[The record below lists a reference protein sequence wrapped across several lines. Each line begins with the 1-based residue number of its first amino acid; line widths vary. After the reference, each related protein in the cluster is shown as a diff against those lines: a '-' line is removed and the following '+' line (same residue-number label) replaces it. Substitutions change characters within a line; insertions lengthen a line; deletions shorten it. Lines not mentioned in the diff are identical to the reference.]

1 MALFRCSS
9 SCASSTSLIPVV
21 LHLALGL
28 LLVWSELAGAAGFEP
43 LIELPNFKRGARR
56 ARTMRS
62 VSVVDHGAKGN
73 GLNDDTEAF
82 VQAWKLVCS
91 SKVGATLKVPTG
103 NAYLLRPITFGGPC
117 KSKIVL
123 SVMGTIIA
131 PSDPDM
137 WYRLHP
143 RRWLYFHGIKDL
155 EVRGEGV
162 IDGSG
167 QGWWARSCKTNASNP
182 CRSAPTAMTFHRM
195 RRLTV
200 QGLTIVN
207 AQQMHISFT
216 DSYEV
221 QVSSLKVIAPE
232 RSPNTDG
239 IHLSSCV
246 SVAVEDS
253 IISTGDDC
261 VSIVGNSSSILIK
274 NMVCGPGHGIS
285 IGSLGQNK
293 ANDQVQDILVDEAF
307 VSNTEN
313 GVRIKTWQGGQG
325 HARNIIF
332 RNILMRNVSNP
343 ILVDQ
348 YYCDSSLPCRNQTS
362 AVKVENVAFIDIKG
376 TSATEEAIKLAC
388 SDSYPCK
395 KILLKNIELSYYS
408 GGDAAAYCWKAS
420 GFSSGE
426 VYPPS
431 CLSDSD
437 QPIQKITS
445 SSLLLYSSA

>member
-9 SCASSTSLIPVV
+9 SCASTTSRIHVV

-56 ARTMRS
+56 ARTMRA

-91 SKVGATLKVPTG
+91 SKVGATLKVPTE

-200 QGLTIVN
+200 RGLTIVN
-207 AQQMHISFT
+207 AQQMHIAFT
-216 DSYEV
+216 DSYQV

-307 VSNTEN
+307 VSTP
-313 GVRIKTWQGGQG
+313 KT
-325 HARNIIF
+325 
-332 RNILMRNVSNP
+332 VSG
-343 ILVDQ
+343 
-348 YYCDSSLPCRNQTS
+348 SKHGRNQTS

-395 KILLKNIELSYYS
+395 KILLKNIELSSYS

-426 VYPPS
+426 VTGYG
-431 CLSDSD
+431 CYIEVLK
-437 QPIQKITS
+437 QVREN
-445 SSLLLYSSA
+445 

>member
-1 MALFRCSS
+1 M
-9 SCASSTSLIPVV
+9 
-21 LHLALGL
+21 
-28 LLVWSELAGAAGFEP
+28 
-43 LIELPNFKRGARR
+43 R
-56 ARTMRS
+56 A

-123 SVMGTIIA
+123 SFHVSSETIKFKFC
-131 PSDPDM
+131 
-137 WYRLHP
+137 
-143 RRWLYFHGIKDL
+143 FHF
-155 EVRGEGV
+155 
-162 IDGSG
+162 
-167 QGWWARSCKTNASNP
+167 A
-182 CRSAPTAMTFHRM
+182 AMSVPQT
-195 RRLTV
+195 
-200 QGLTIVN
+200 
-207 AQQMHISFT
+207 
-216 DSYEV
+216 V

-313 GVRIKTWQGGQG
+313 GVRIKTWQ
-325 HARNIIF
+325 
-332 RNILMRNVSNP
+332 
-343 ILVDQ
+343 
-348 YYCDSSLPCRNQTS
+348 TS

-395 KILLKNIELSYYS
+395 KILLKNIELSSYS

-426 VYPPS
+426 VYPPP